1 MNHKKRIT
9 KIIKLDLKLS
19 MLRSSLCDHSDAYI
33 IVKETITVANTASQD
48 AAQNVGDKK
57 KVIFKNCTSFTNY
70 ISRTNNAQVDYAYDI
85 DVIMPMYNL
94 IKYSNNY
101 SKTSGILWQYCRDEP
116 AVNDNS
122 VIVDFTVSNSI
133 TDSFKIK

>member
-1 MNHKKRIT
+1 
-9 KIIKLDLKLS
+9 
-19 MLRSSLCDHSDAYI
+19 
-33 IVKETITVANTASQD
+33 
-48 AAQNVGDKK
+48 
-57 KVIFKNCTSFTNY
+57 
-70 ISRTNNAQVDYAYDI
+70 
-85 DVIMPMYNL
+85 MYNL

-122 VIVDFTVSNSI
+122 VIVDFTVSNYI